1 MSSIQSS
8 SGSGGI
14 KATEGG
20 ERPKWITIQ
29 MNTFTNWLNQQ
40 LLPGR
45 LRISNLETDLSDGVL
60 LIQVVETLQK
70 RICTGKIYR
79 QNPTEIQ
86 KLMNVQMA
94 LDALREDRVKL
105 VNIGSQDIV
114 EGNLKLILGL
124 IWCLIQ
130 RYQIATHSKIPP
142 KKLIMA
148 YLQSILPEIKLTNFR
163 TAWNDGIAISA
174 LIDYCQP
181 GLIPEWRNLNSKN
194 GYANCAKALSI
205 AERHLNIPAIISAE
219 HLSSD
224 ELDELSSITYLS
236 YFVKRGG
243 PAYKATLENV
253 RKLLPDVRINDFERS
268 FNDGYLL
275 ARLVEAVGGTVPAF
289 NKMIFDDPSYWGH
302 NVARGLDGALE
313 LGIAS
318 LIGPDDITDLDV
330 EHLGVLAL
338 AAALCSVNEHP
349 QTPHLKGQKPVYQ
362 KEEDEEG
369 EEQALKSPISE
380 SPPITTTCFQ
390 NQQLNLDLAFAEGSN
405 VNVNDIDVI
414 ILNSDNQVLQNHL
427 LDVKKIS
434 TDKGAV
440 ISFIP
445 KNAGKYR
452 VC

>member
-1 MSSIQSS
+1 MSLFQST
-8 SGSGGI
+8 SG
-14 KATEGG
+14 KEVEG

-70 RICTGKIYR
+70 RICTGKIYQ

-174 LIDYCQP
+174 LIDYCQS
-181 GLIPEWRNLNSKN
+181 GLIPEWRNLNPKN

-219 HLSSD
+219 DLSSN
-224 ELDELSSITYLS
+224 ELDELSAITYLS

-289 NKMIFDDPSYWGH
+289 NKMIFDDPSYWPE
-302 NVARGLDGALE
+302 NVSRGLDGALE
-313 LGIAS
+313 LGIQS

-330 EHLGVLAL
+330 EHLGILAL
-338 AAALCSVNEHP
+338 AAALCSVNEQP
-349 QTPHLKGQKPVYQ
+349 STQSYIPYKG
-362 KEEDEEG
+362 EEG
-369 EEQALKSPISE
+369 EILQSPPSEE

-414 ILNSDNQVLQNHL
+414 ILNSDNQILENHL

-452 VC
+452 RKNYKKKVLLKNFA